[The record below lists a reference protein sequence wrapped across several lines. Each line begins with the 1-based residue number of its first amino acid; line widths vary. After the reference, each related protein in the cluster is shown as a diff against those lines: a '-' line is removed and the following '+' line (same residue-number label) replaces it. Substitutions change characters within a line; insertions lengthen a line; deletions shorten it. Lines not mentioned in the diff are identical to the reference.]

1 MHIYNEI
8 KNGNMSIKKFEQD
21 KKHFKSKLNEINTGN
36 PRHKS
41 KDQLHAIKNINNL

>member
-8 KNGNMSIKKFEQD
+8 KNGNMSIKKIEQD
-21 KKHFKSKLNEINTGN
+21 KKHFKSKLNEINTGI

-41 KDQLHAIKNINNL
+41 KDQLYAIKNINNL